1 MRNLNEGSL
10 LRIGVAVFFSFV
22 FLYSSRCPWLGG
34 RDKGIWGWQA
44 LGGKGGKQAG
54 LMCFGALD
62 GDLTYFSQF
71 SAAESTGYFLF

>member
-44 LGGKGGKQAG
+44 LGGEGENKQ
-54 LMCFGALD
+54 D
-62 GDLTYFSQF
+62 
-71 SAAESTGYFLF
+71 